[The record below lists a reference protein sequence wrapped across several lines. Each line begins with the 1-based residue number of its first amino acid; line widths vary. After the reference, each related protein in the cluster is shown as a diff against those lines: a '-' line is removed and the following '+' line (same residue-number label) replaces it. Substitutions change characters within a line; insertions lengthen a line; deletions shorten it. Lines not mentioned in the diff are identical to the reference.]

1 MASLPLPPPT
11 ARPWAA
17 VGDSFTWTHN
27 QYPSSAC
34 DGIVYS
40 KHEKYKDL
48 DVLCFCG
55 SRKSSI
61 DSGNGGSS
69 CYTMFEPAV
78 PRAEVK
84 RADRLQGRKVV
95 VLLEDAVLELAK
107 GRQGSLQLLEGLQHR
122 KLLQQED
129 RDSTDV
135 RPDIVH
141 HCLLALQESPLNK
154 AGRLCVFIR
163 TRDRQLI
170 EVHPQL
176 RVPSTYEEFRKL
188 MAQITKND
196 PNLFLPVGSR
206 KIAFSSKGRP
216 VDLEEFVQQFQ
227 HTENPVLFLVG
238 AVAHANPTAN
248 SELAEEC
255 ISIAPCGLSAA
266 VRTALP
272 MKKLHSTLNP

>member
-1 MASLPLPPPT
+1 MWEQRA
-11 ARPWAA
+11 
-17 VGDSFTWTHN
+17 
-27 QYPSSAC
+27 
-34 DGIVYS
+34 
-40 KHEKYKDL
+40 
-48 DVLCFCG
+48 
-55 SRKSSI
+55 
-61 DSGNGGSS
+61 
-69 CYTMFEPAV
+69 

-122 KLLQQED
+122 RLLQQED

-141 HCLLALQESPLNK
+141 HCLLTLQESPLNK
-154 AGRLCVFIR
+154 VGCIL

-188 MAQITKND
+188 MVNLLHTRRIRAVERNVTLLQVTKND

-206 KIAFSSKGRP
+206 KIGEPSGAPYTQTEYGDADFEATYEYYSPQKGFCCKMHSRYLAYHAFSSKGRP
-216 VDLEEFVQQFQ
+216 VDLEDFVQQFQ
-227 HTENPVLFLVG
+227 HTESPVLFLVG

-266 VRTALP
+266 AELGIVPSSVVTVGLEC
-272 MKKLHSTLNP
+272 